1 MPTVKTAVSLQQS
14 LFDQTEALAHEMNIS
29 RSRLIALALEDFIR
43 SYQNQQLLE
52 EINAAYEDLPQAE
65 DEVLL
70 QHMRPQHC
78 RIVGGEW

>member
-1 MPTVKTAVSLQQS
+1 MG
-14 LFDQTEALAHEMNIS
+14 
-29 RSRLIALALEDFIR
+29 RSAEVLEDFIR

-70 QHMRPQHC
+70 QHMRHQHR